1 MVRNSDAG
9 LSANSASNVIPA
21 VSASDRVATR
31 VTLASLVG
39 TSLESYDFYVFSYF
53 SALFS
58 AAVFFPVGNH
68 AVGTLAAFLTL
79 ATSYL
84 VRPIGAIVFG
94 HLGDRIGR
102 RRVLIWTVGIM
113 GVSTALIGILPSYDR
128 IGVWA
133 PVLLVALRVVQG
145 LSLGGEWGG
154 AILIGVE
161 HSTARR
167 RGFYAAIP
175 QLGSPIGTVIVGG
188 LFLLLS
194 ATMSP
199 DALAG
204 WGWRLPFLFA
214 LPLLALS
221 LYLRLTITETPVFAA
236 LSSAKRVR
244 RLPVL
249 DVFRRQPV
257 MLVVA
262 VGAAMLGIGS
272 YSLMNT
278 YTTSYG
284 TSVLGFSAQ
293 ALFLATIIGSLVE
306 IAAIPFFGLWADR
319 IGSARVVA
327 IGAAATLVIAFPM
340 YALLPRATFL
350 ILAGTMVVGGLLPT
364 LAWSG
369 LGGLMADAFDRSIRY
384 SALSLAYAIAAAL
397 AGFVPLLTQLLADAS
412 GNAWWHPGV
421 MLGALSL
428 ITLVSAVA
436 AARVARRRSED
447 RSDEATVLAA
457 EFADEEAE
465 DAAA

>member
-1 MVRNSDAG
+1 MSRPV
-9 LSANSASNVIPA
+9 ANPGPSERAA
-21 VSASDRVATR
+21 VQASDRVATR

-58 AAVFFPVGNH
+58 AAVFFPEQNH

-79 ATSYL
+79 ATSYV
-84 VRPIGAIVFG
+84 VRPIGAIIFG
-94 HLGDRIGR
+94 HLGDRLGR
-102 RRVLIWTVGIM
+102 KQTLIWTISIM
-113 GVSTALIGILPSYDR
+113 GVSTALIGVLPSYAQ
-128 IGVWA
+128 IGIWA

-154 AILIGVE
+154 SILVGVE

-167 RGFYAAIP
+167 RGFYASIP
-175 QLGSPIGTVIVGG
+175 QLGSPIGTIIVGS

-194 ATMSP
+194 STMSP
-199 DALAG
+199 AVLGA

-214 LPLLALS
+214 LPLLAVS
-221 LYLRLTITETPVFAA
+221 LYLRLGITETPVF
-236 LSSAKRVR
+236 SSLARARRVN

-257 MLVVA
+257 MLLIA

-284 TSVLGFSAQ
+284 TSVLGFSPQ
-293 ALFLATIIGSLVE
+293 ALFIATIIGSLVE
-306 IAAIPFFGLWADR
+306 VVAIPLFGLWADR
-319 IGSARVVA
+319 IGSAVIVA
-327 IGAAATLVIAFPM
+327 IGAAATLAIAFPM
-340 YALLPRATFL
+340 YALLPRATFA

-397 AGFVPLLTQLLADAS
+397 SGFIPLLTQALANATH
-412 GNAWWHPGV
+412 NAWWHPAV
-421 MLGALSL
+421 MLGALSV
-428 ITLVSAVA
+428 ITLGSALL
-436 AARVARRRSED
+436 AARVARRRAED
-447 RSDEATVLAA
+447 RSDEALVLAA
-457 EFADEEAE
+457 ESPAE
-465 DAAA
+465 QLAA